1 MVLISIEATC
11 FLNTCTYVTVKLRN
25 ASLLRRLAKSSLIWT
40 KALPQVRALSMNSL
54 NWWWHRLYRDKGQG
68 HSNLQM
74 VCDTPSSQFQLT
86 AKSTLKIFNVPW
98 CKLAFSCYGYIDLEL
113 WPSDL
118 NVNRFICDSWP
129 TSIHK
134 FSVREG
140 KHYHVMGT
148 LTLTFDLNL
157 NRFICDSWPT
167 SIPKFSV
174 LEGKHYQVMDRKL
187 FQLNFTLFDLDP
199 WPQNW

>member
-40 KALPQVRALSMNSL
+40 KALPQVRALSMKSF
-54 NWWWHRLYRDKGQG
+54 NWWCHRLYRGQG

-129 TSIHK
+129 TSIQK

-140 KHYHVMGT
+140 KHYH
-148 LTLTFDLNL
+148 
-157 NRFICDSWPT
+157 
-167 SIPKFSV
+167 
-174 LEGKHYQVMDRKL
+174 VMDRKL